1 MHTPWS
7 DAKGPLH
14 GYLLISSS
22 PASLSSCFATTS
34 PIPST
39 HPPASRHKQPCG
51 FMITGNAAA
60 LILTCSLFVSMCTSL
75 PPGTLGQVSE

>member
-14 GYLLISSS
+14 GDLLISSS
-22 PASLSSCFATTS
+22 PASLSSCFATIS

-39 HPPASRHKQPCG
+39 HPPASRHKQPWG
-51 FMITGNAAA
+51 FMITRGAAA
-60 LILTCSLFVSMCTSL
+60 LILTYSLFVSMCTSL
-75 PPGTLGQVSE
+75 PPVTLGQVSE